1 MIKKKPRTGCKQ
13 LQAKKTGWPLK
24 TRAYVKLYGTYFI
37 V

>member
-1 MIKKKPRTGCKQ
+1 MIKKNPRIGCK

-24 TRAYVKLYGTYFI
+24 TRAYVQLYGTYFI